1 MIMKVATLGDAVVLG
16 RHLNVDTL
24 TVWMA
29 ITGMMYSSFSEL
41 EAAVRNS
48 LPRFSNPAR

>member
-1 MIMKVATLGDAVVLG
+1 MKVATLGDAVVLG

-29 ITGMMYSSFSEL
+29 ITGMMYSTFSEL
-41 EAAVRNS
+41 EEAVRNS
-48 LPRFSNPAR
+48 LPNVPNTAR